1 MVRMLPP
8 YKHAKSLAYGY
19 RKWTQ
24 VLGSVKKRLT
34 YSAFF

>member
-24 VLGSVKKRLT
+24 VLEVLKKD
-34 YSAFF
+34 

>member
-1 MVRMLPP
+1 MVRILLP

-24 VLGSVKKRLT
+24 VLGVKKRLT